1 MNNTELRSLFPVRI
15 GRGALLR
22 PDGLAVGLVIG
33 GAPAW
38 DLLSLDER
46 ERLGADYHRLLL
58 ALDAPVDVYVVD
70 LPPDLSCELARLR
83 ATSNQAMHP
92 LLAQVRDEMAD
103 YLSELARGATS
114 RAKDVV
120 WGIAPQSGG
129 GQNRSQSSERGPGLR
144 DLLRPAHRSSRAN
157 FTSRSDTQLAEA
169 TERARRLADALSLLG
184 GTPAP
189 RLMEAEEIAGVL
201 YQLADP
207 VRSSRYPLSGALL
220 DRVQRVVVA
229 GETQR

>member
-15 GRGALLR
+15 VRGALLR
-22 PDGLAVGLVIG
+22 PDGVAVGLLIG

-38 DLLSLDER
+38 DLLSPGER

-70 LPPDLSCELARLR
+70 LPPDLSCELGRLR

-120 WGIAPQSGG
+120 WAVAPQPGG
-129 GQNRSQSSERGPGLR
+129 NPNRSRSDKRESGLR
-144 DLLRPAHRSSRAN
+144 HLLSQAHRSSRAN
-157 FTSRSDTQLAEA
+157 T

-184 GTPAP
+184 STPAP
-189 RLMEAEEIAGVL
+189 RLMEAEEIARVL

-207 VRSSRYPLSGALL
+207 VRSGRYPLSGALL

-229 GETQR
+229 GDTQR

>member
-15 GRGALLR
+15 VRGALLR
-22 PDGLAVGLVIG
+22 PDGVAVGLLIG

-38 DLLSLDER
+38 DLLSPGER

-70 LPPDLSCELARLR
+70 LPPDLSCELGRLR

-120 WGIAPQSGG
+120 WAVAPQPGG
-129 GQNRSQSSERGPGLR
+129 NPNRSRSDKRESGLR
-144 DLLRPAHRSSRAN
+144 HLLSQAHRSSRAN
-157 FTSRSDTQLAEA
+157 TTSRSDSQLAEA

-184 GTPAP
+184 STPAP
-189 RLMEAEEIAGVL
+189 RLMEAEEIARVL

-207 VRSSRYPLSGALL
+207 VRSGRYPLSGALL

-229 GETQR
+229 GDTQR